1 MEMGSRDRNRH
12 FLRPARLSDATQ
24 DQEGT
29 PIFERREV
37 AKLLAMWGR
46 FSADGLVPSLD
57 DLKLFLGADGWDRRF
72 LVAQDPDPS
81 SSVLLTCGSG
91 LAEILGDA
99 IKGRTLRDLVWDGC
113 RPLLDA
119 CIESAR
125 RRRPI
130 TAEGTL
136 RNQANLALQFRAVV
150 LPVGGGRD
158 SIPYL
163 FGTVGWIAAAGA
175 QTEANQF

>member
-1 MEMGSRDRNRH
+1 MNMGLRDRNGL
-12 FLRPARLSDATQ
+12 FLQPAKLLGGKDSEIPRQA
-24 DQEGT
+24 
-29 PIFERREV
+29 ERRE
-37 AKLLAMWGR
+37 AGKLLAMWGR

-57 DLKLFLGADGWDRRF
+57 DLRLFLGADGWDRRF
-72 LVAQDPDPS
+72 LVAQDPEPC
-81 SSVLLTCGSG
+81 SSVLLTCGAG

-125 RRRPI
+125 QRRPI
-130 TAEGTL
+130 ATEGTL
-136 RNQANLALQFRAVV
+136 RNRANQALRFRAVV
-150 LPVGGGRD
+150 LPIGGGRD

-163 FGTVGWIAAAGA
+163 FGTVGWTGADEGA
-175 QTEANQF
+175 QSERGQF